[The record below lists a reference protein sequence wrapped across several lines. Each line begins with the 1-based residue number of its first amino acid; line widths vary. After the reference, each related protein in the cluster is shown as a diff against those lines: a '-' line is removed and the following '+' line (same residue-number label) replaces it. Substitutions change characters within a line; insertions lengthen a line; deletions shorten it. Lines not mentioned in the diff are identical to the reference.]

1 MKENEGYL
9 GGEKDVL
16 EARAESQVKCRLKI
30 NHWRGAWV
38 AWSVEHGTLGLGLVT
53 LRPTFHVEIT

>member
-38 AWSVEHGTLGLGLVT
+38 AWSVEHGTLGLGL
-53 LRPTFHVEIT
+53 